1 MKMKRPYALATMR
14 SVLADLIAPHAR
26 IAWTAFFALLASAG
40 LSLTVP
46 LMFRRLID
54 GGYLSGEF
62 TAGLEWAFGGLLGIT
77 FLLACAT
84 AVRFYLVSTLGERI
98 AADLRSKV
106 YAHLLMQ
113 RPIFFETLK
122 VGEVT
127 SRLSA
132 DTTLIQTLIGSSLS
146 FALRH
151 TITTIGGLIMLMLTS
166 PLLSGAVLLV
176 VAIVVLPV
184 MVLARRLRK
193 QSRLSQ
199 DTLADSNAIATE
211 ILQQV
216 STVQSLNQQDREAD
230 RFRQRCETTYQ
241 TARRRILTRSGLLFT
256 AIGLA
261 FAGLTAVLWLGARA
275 VAAGTMSAG
284 ELAQFVMYAGFVGG
298 GAAALSEVL
307 GEFQRAVGAAER
319 LIELLALDTRLPADG
334 IALSGVRSATQ
345 VAQGNKTSGGLALQF
360 ESVQFAYPARP
371 ELPILQHFSLQV
383 RAGET
388 VAIVGPSGAGK
399 STLFALLL
407 RWYDPQSGLIRVQ
420 GQTPLFSIAPS
431 NWRDLV
437 AFVPQDPAVFSA
449 SIADN
454 VRYARPDASD
464 AEVIAALHE
473 AACEELI
480 TRLPEGIHT
489 FVGERGTRLSGGER
503 QRLAIARAILKDA
516 PLLLLDEATSSLD
529 AESEQ
534 WVQRAIE
541 RSSKGRTTLIIAHRL
556 ATVLAADRIVVLEN
570 GQVAESGTHE
580 ELMNRQGLYARL
592 ASLQF
597 IEKIADKLVV

>member
-1 MKMKRPYALATMR
+1 MNKTHSLATLR
-14 SVLADLIAPHAR
+14 SVLTDLIAPHAAV
-26 IAWTAFFALLASAG
+26 AWTALGALLASSA

-54 GGYLSGEF
+54 GGYLSGSF
-62 TAGLEWAFGGLLGIT
+62 QAGLELAFGGLLLIT
-77 FLLACAT
+77 FLLATAT
-84 AVRFYLVSTLGERI
+84 AIRFYLVSSLGERI
-98 AADLRSKV
+98 AADLRTKV
-106 YAHLLMQ
+106 YGHLLMQ
-113 RPIFFETLK
+113 RPVFFETLK

-151 TITTIGGLIMLMLTS
+151 TITTTGGLIMLMLTS
-166 PLLSGAVLLV
+166 PLLSGAVMLV
-176 VAIVVLPV
+176 VALVVLPV
-184 MVLARRLRK
+184 MMLARRLRK
-193 QSRLSQ
+193 QSRKSQ
-199 DTLADSNAIATE
+199 DTLADSNAVATE
-211 ILQQV
+211 VLQQV
-216 STVQSLNQQDREAD
+216 STVQSLNQQQRETQ
-230 RFRQRCETTYQ
+230 RFAQRCEAAFDA
-241 TARRRILTRSGLLFT
+241 ARHRILTRSALLFT

-261 FAGLTAVLWLGARA
+261 FAGLTVVLWLGAKA
-275 VAAGTMSAG
+275 VAAGDMSAG

-298 GAAALSEVL
+298 GAAALSEVF
-307 GEFQRAVGAAER
+307 GEFQRAAGATDR
-319 LIELLALDTRLPADG
+319 LIELLAMDTRLPPEG
-334 IALSGVRSATQ
+334 RHIERVE
-345 VAQGNKTSGGLALQF
+345 GGLSLQF
-360 ESVQFAYPARP
+360 ESVNFAYPARP
-371 ELPILQHFSLQV
+371 ELPILRNFSLNVQ
-383 RAGET
+383 AGET

-407 RWYDPQSGLIRVQ
+407 RWYDPQSGLIRIQ
-420 GQTPLFSIAPS
+420 GQLPLFNVLPDA
-431 NWRDLV
+431 WRDLV

-454 VRYARPDASD
+454 VRYAKPDASD
-464 AEVIAALHE
+464 AEVMRALKE

-480 TRLPEGIHT
+480 ARLPEGMDT

-541 RSSKGRTTLIIAHRL
+541 RSSRGRTTLIIAHRL

-570 GQVAESGTHE
+570 GEVVESGTHD
-580 ELMNRQGLYARL
+580 ELMTRPGLYARL

-597 IEKIADKLVV
+597 IEKPGDQPSPGLAL